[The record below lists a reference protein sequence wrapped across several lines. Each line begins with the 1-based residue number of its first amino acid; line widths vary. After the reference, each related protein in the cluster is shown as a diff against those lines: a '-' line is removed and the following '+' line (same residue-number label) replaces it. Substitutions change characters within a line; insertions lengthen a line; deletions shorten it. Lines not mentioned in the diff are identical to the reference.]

1 MFIQKCQ
8 QNNAETVMI
17 ICFAQTIFKKLIIK
31 YIADDTTMA
40 TGLNKVSM
48 NFYRCFISL

>member
-17 ICFAQTIFKKLIIK
+17 ICFAQTIFKKKKKNISQ
-31 YIADDTTMA
+31 TTQQWPQWYDAMI
-40 TGLNKVSM
+40 
-48 NFYRCFISL
+48 CE

>member
-17 ICFAQTIFKKLIIK
+17 ICFAQTIFKKIIIK

-40 TGLNKVSM
+40 TMV
-48 NFYRCFISL
+48 

>member
-17 ICFAQTIFKKLIIK
+17 ICFAQTIFKKNN
-31 YIADDTTMA
+31 
-40 TGLNKVSM
+40 NKI
-48 NFYRCFISL
+48 YRRRHNNGNRLKQGINEFL